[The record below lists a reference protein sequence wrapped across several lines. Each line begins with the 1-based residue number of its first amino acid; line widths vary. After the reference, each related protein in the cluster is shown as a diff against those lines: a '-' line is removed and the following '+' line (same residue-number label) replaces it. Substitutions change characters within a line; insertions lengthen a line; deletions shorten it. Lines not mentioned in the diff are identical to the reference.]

1 LAVQRRRKR
10 RNMLKKAVI
19 VSLLGSGAGAVAGV
33 SWIYTKR
40 VKSDTVSVVEQP
52 KQEKSQPLLPGQ
64 PVFIPVET
72 REEAKAVANAKEVG
86 GDVEKMIEDRML
98 TTLRND
104 AAIQKIGDVMNV
116 ECRGLKCSVA
126 VEAKNPEDSGVQMAV
141 LKFVQAHPEYGTNF
155 TIDESKDD
163 PKVTLF
169 TFSRSE

>member
-1 LAVQRRRKR
+1 
-10 RNMLKKAVI
+10 MLKKAVI
-19 VSLLGSGAGAVAGV
+19 VSLLGAGTGAAAGV
-33 SWIYTKR
+33 AWIYTKR
-40 VKSDTVSVVEQP
+40 VKPDTVSVDEQP
-52 KQEKSQPLLPGQ
+52 KPKPKQEEGQPLSPGQ
-64 PVFIPVET
+64 PVFIPVE
-72 REEAKAVANAKEVG
+72 AGKVKEVVAEVEESG
-86 GDVEKMIEDRML
+86 GVEEMIEDRML